1 MVKLV
6 FLGKFR
12 GLARED
18 ADVVLPPDVGTLAE
32 LKGWIGRR
40 DPALGSA
47 MAATRT
53 QCVVNQ
59 SVVRDMSRRIREQD
73 EIAFLPP
80 MSGG

>member
-18 ADVVLPPDVGTLAE
+18 AEVALPADVGTLAE
-32 LKGWIGRR
+32 LMGWIARR
-40 DPALGSA
+40 DPVLGSA
-47 MAATRT
+47 MAATQVQFVVN
-53 QCVVNQ
+53 QCVV
-59 SVVRDMSRRIREQD
+59 RDFSLPIAQND

>member
-6 FLGKFR
+6 FLGKLR

-18 ADVVLPPDVGTLAE
+18 ADVVLPADVGTLAE
-32 LKGWIGRR
+32 LKDWIARR

-47 MAATRT
+47 MAATQTR
-53 QCVVNQ
+53 CIVNQ
-59 SVVRDMSRRIREQD
+59 SVVRDFSLRVRDHD

>member
-6 FLGKFR
+6 FLGKLR

-18 ADVVLPPDVGTLAE
+18 AEVALPADVGTLAE
-32 LKGWIGRR
+32 LKDWIARR
-40 DPALGSA
+40 DPDLGSA
-47 MAATRT
+47 MAATQVQYVVN
-53 QCVVNQ
+53 QCVV
-59 SVVRDMSRRIREQD
+59 RDFSLPIAQDD

>member
-18 ADVVLPPDVGTLAE
+18 ADVALPVDVGTLAE
-32 LKGWIGRR
+32 LKDWIARR
-40 DPALGSA
+40 DPALGDA

-53 QCVVNQ
+53 QCVINQ
-59 SVVRDMSRRIREQD
+59 SVVRDLAQRIGPDD

>member
-6 FLGKFR
+6 FLGKLR

-18 ADVVLPPDVGTLAE
+18 AEVALPADVATLAE
-32 LKGWIGRR
+32 LKDWIARR
-40 DPALGSA
+40 DPDLGRA
-47 MAATRT
+47 MAATQVQYVVN
-53 QCVVNQ
+53 QCVV
-59 SVVRDMSRRIREQD
+59 RDFSLPIGRND

>member
-12 GLARED
+12 GLARKD
-18 ADVVLPPDVGTLAE
+18 AEIILPADVGTLAE
-32 LKGWIGRR
+32 LKDWIARR
-40 DPALGSA
+40 DPALGCAMDSA
-47 MAATRT
+47 QT
-53 QCVVNQ
+53 QLVVNQ
-59 SVVRDMSRRIREQD
+59 VVARDPSQRIGPDD

>member
-6 FLGKFR
+6 FLGKLR

-18 ADVVLPPDVGTLAE
+18 AEVALPADVGTLAE
-32 LKGWIGRR
+32 LKDWIARR
-40 DPALGSA
+40 DPDLGSA
-47 MAATRT
+47 MAAT
-53 QCVVNQ
+53 QVQYVVNQ
-59 SVVRDMSRRIREQD
+59 SVVRDFSLPIAQND

>member
-18 ADVVLPPDVGTLAE
+18 TEVALPADVGTLAE
-32 LKGWIGRR
+32 LKDWIARR
-40 DPALGSA
+40 DPALGRA
-47 MAATRT
+47 MAATSV

-59 SVVRDMSRRIREQD
+59 SVVRDCALRLNDRD

>member
-18 ADVVLPPDVGTLAE
+18 TDIALPYDVGTLAE
-32 LKGWIGRR
+32 LKDWVGRR
-40 DPALGSA
+40 DPALGDA
-47 MAATRT
+47 MAATQT

-59 SVVRDMSRRIREQD
+59 SVVRDYGLRVHDHD

>member
-18 ADVVLPPDVGTLAE
+18 FEIALPAEVRTLSDLQA
-32 LKGWIGRR
+32 WIGRR

-47 MAATRT
+47 MTGTRT
-53 QCVVNQ
+53 QFVVNQ
-59 SVVRDMSRRIREQD
+59 AVVRDMALPVRDGD

>member
-18 ADVVLPPDVGTLAE
+18 ADVTLPADVGTLAE
-32 LKGWIGRR
+32 LKDWLTRCE
-40 DPALGSA
+40 PALGAA
-47 MAATRT
+47 MAAAQT
-53 QCVVNQ
+53 QCVVNHAL
-59 SVVRDMSRRIREQD
+59 VRDTSHRIGADD

>member
-18 ADVVLPPDVGTLAE
+18 AEVALPADVSTLAE
-32 LKGWIGRR
+32 LKDWIARR
-40 DPALGSA
+40 DPALGRA
-47 MAATRT
+47 MAATPV

-59 SVVRDMSRRIREQD
+59 SVVRDYALRLNDRD

>member
-18 ADVVLPPDVGTLAE
+18 FETALPAEVRTLSD
-32 LKGWIGRR
+32 LKVWIGRR

-47 MAATRT
+47 MAGTRT
-53 QCVVNQ
+53 QLVVNQ
-59 SVVRDMSRRIREQD
+59 AVVRDLALPVCDGD
-73 EIAFLPP
+73 EVAFLPP

>member
-18 ADVVLPPDVGTLAE
+18 AEIALPAGVGTLAE
-32 LKGWIGRR
+32 LKDWVARR
-40 DPALGSA
+40 DPALGLA
-47 MAATRT
+47 MEATRT

-59 SVVRDMSRRIREQD
+59 ALVRDFSLPIRDQD

>member
-1 MVKLV
+1 VVKLV

-18 ADVVLPPDVGTLAE
+18 AEVALPADVGTLAE
-32 LKGWIGRR
+32 LKDWIARR

-47 MAATRT
+47 MDDTRT

-59 SVVRDMSRRIREQD
+59 VVVRDLSARVCDQD

>member
-6 FLGKFR
+6 FLGKLR

-18 ADVVLPPDVGTLAE
+18 AEVALPADVGTLAQ
-32 LKGWIGRR
+32 LTDWIARQ

-47 MAATRT
+47 MAAT
-53 QCVVNQ
+53 QVQYVVNQ
-59 SVVRDMSRRIREQD
+59 SVVRDFSLPIAQND

>member
-18 ADVVLPPDVGTLAE
+18 SDIVLPSDVRTLAE
-32 LKGWIGRR
+32 LKDWIARSDPPLGR
-40 DPALGSA
+40 A
-47 MAATRT
+47 MATT
-53 QCVVNQ
+53 PVQCVVNQ
-59 SVVRDMSRRIREQD
+59 SVVRDLSWPIQEQD

>member
-12 GLARED
+12 GLARDD
-18 ADVVLPPDVGTLAE
+18 AEVALPPDVGTLAE
-32 LKGWIGRR
+32 LKDWIARR
-40 DPALGSA
+40 DPALGDA
-47 MAATRT
+47 MAMTSV

-59 SVVRDMSRRIREQD
+59 SVVRDYSLRLQDRD

>member
-12 GLARED
+12 GLARDNAEV
-18 ADVVLPPDVGTLAE
+18 ALPADVGTLAE
-32 LKGWIGRR
+32 LKDWIVRR
-40 DPALGSA
+40 DPALGHA
-47 MAATRT
+47 MAATQT
-53 QCVVNQ
+53 QVIVNQ
-59 SVVRDMSRRIREQD
+59 SVVRDFSRRICEAD

>member
-18 ADVVLPPDVGTLAE
+18 ANIVLPAQVQTLAE
-32 LKGWIGRR
+32 LKDWIASNDPPLGR
-40 DPALGSA
+40 A
-47 MAATRT
+47 MAAMPV
-53 QCVVNQ
+53 QYVVNQ
-59 SVVRDMSRRIREQD
+59 SVVRDLSCLIQEQD
-73 EIAFLPP
+73 EVAFLPP

>member
-18 ADVVLPPDVGTLAE
+18 AEVALPADVGTLGE
-32 LKGWIGRR
+32 LKDWIARR
-40 DPALGSA
+40 DPVLGSA
-47 MAATRT
+47 MAAT
-53 QCVVNQ
+53 QIQYVVNQ
-59 SVVRDMSRRIREQD
+59 SVVRDFSLSIAQND

>member
-18 ADVVLPPDVGTLAE
+18 AEIALPADVGTLAE
-32 LKGWIGRR
+32 LKDWIARR
-40 DPALGSA
+40 DPVLGSA
-47 MAATRT
+47 IAATQVQLVVN
-53 QCVVNQ
+53 QCVV
-59 SVVRDMSRRIREQD
+59 RDFSLPIAQND

>member
-12 GLARED
+12 GLACED
-18 ADVVLPPDVGTLAE
+18 TDVALPADVGTLAE
-32 LKGWIGRR
+32 LKDWIARR
-40 DPALGSA
+40 DPALGRA
-47 MAATRT
+47 MAAASV

-59 SVVRDMSRRIREQD
+59 SVVRDYTLRLHDRD

>member
-12 GLARED
+12 ALARED
-18 ADVVLPPDVGTLAE
+18 ADIVLPPGVRTLAD
-32 LKGWIGRR
+32 LKDWIARS
-40 DPALGSA
+40 DPPLGNA
-47 MAATRT
+47 MAATPV

-59 SVVRDMSRRIREQD
+59 SVVRDLSWPIQEQD